1 MCQVN
6 QAIHKKFILVAENE
20 DVDAEKGMSIYQ
32 VLWDAD
38 KELSMVPNNSD
49 QTRQKEIRSIK
60 PELEFMEWT
69 RALVALDRLDE
80 LASKMTKTLD
90 QDSDS

>member
-49 QTRQKEIRSIK
+49 QTRQKEVRSIK

-69 RALVALDRLDE
+69 RASVALNRLDE
-80 LASKMTKTLD
+80 LASKTTKTLD
-90 QDSDS
+90 